1 MYSIVLGIC
10 LLVES
15 VSCMTI
21 WKPDM
26 PGNKYKMKVISTP
39 LPFFT
44 FLTIGQYSD
53 IYNFSYIFYIHI

>member
-1 MYSIVLGIC
+1 MYCIVLGVC

-26 PGNKYKMKVISTP
+26 PGNKYKMKVI
-39 LPFFT
+39 FT
-44 FLTIGQYSD
+44 SPP
-53 IYNFSYIFYIHI
+53 IFGSNICYIHI

>member
-1 MYSIVLGIC
+1 MYCIVLGVC

-26 PGNKYKMKVISTP
+26 PGNKYKMKVI
-39 LPFFT
+39 FT
-44 FLTIGQYSD
+44 SPPIFD
-53 IYNFSYIFYIHI
+53 INCSNICYIHI